1 MHPLAPPRPPPPLN
15 PSLTRM
21 NTCILFLMSG
31 WRVPMTEARIFA
43 DAAGSV
49 GDSAQCSLPHGAPVP
64 LPVGRWR
71 HPGGRRRSRGRQ
83 EEG

>member
-1 MHPLAPPRPPPPLN
+1 MLPL
-15 PSLTRM
+15 M
-21 NTCILFLMSG
+21 
-31 WRVPMTEARIFA
+31 EARIFA
-43 DAAGSV
+43 DAVGSF
-49 GDSAQCSLPHGAPVP
+49 GDSAQRSLPHGASVP